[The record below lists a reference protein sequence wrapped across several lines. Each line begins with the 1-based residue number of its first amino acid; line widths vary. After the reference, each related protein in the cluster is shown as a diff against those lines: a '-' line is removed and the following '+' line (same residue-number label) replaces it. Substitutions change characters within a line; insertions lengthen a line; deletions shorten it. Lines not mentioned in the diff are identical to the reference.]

1 MAKNILFRTVI
12 EILGKPQEHVDKSLK
27 NFVIKLKED
36 QDYEVI
42 TEDYA
47 ELKKQDESE
56 LWAGFAEMEVKT
68 DKVDHLIKFCFDYM
82 PSIIEVIE
90 PKELKFSDMDVSHFL
105 NDLQARLHQVDMV
118 AKQVKFEND
127 QLKKTTSGLLKNYL
141 FVLLS
146 KSNLSSEQLSKLT
159 GVNKEKLEDF
169 LDSLIDDGKV
179 GLKEGIYF
187 AKKEEGKN

>member
-105 NDLQARLHQVDMV
+105 NDLQAR
-118 AKQVKFEND
+118 
-127 QLKKTTSGLLKNYL
+127 TTFY
-141 FVLLS
+141 
-146 KSNLSSEQLSKLT
+146 
-159 GVNKEKLEDF
+159 
-169 LDSLIDDGKV
+169 
-179 GLKEGIYF
+179 
-187 AKKEEGKN
+187 